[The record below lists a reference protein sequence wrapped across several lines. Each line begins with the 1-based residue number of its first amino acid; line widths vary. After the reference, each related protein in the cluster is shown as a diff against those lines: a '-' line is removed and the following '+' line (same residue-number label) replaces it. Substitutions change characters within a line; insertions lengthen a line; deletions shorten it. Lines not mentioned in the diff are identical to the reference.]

1 MSVREAN
8 PQVVADRR
16 RRTRYIAGDVKPKSL
31 AILVVTMLVLGFAI
45 IGVLVREDRKARA
58 AAHDASLNPVVET
71 STGVMP
77 PGPLTKPILD
87 ASSPLTDRQKRDEL
101 RRKILE
107 AWAKGEKGPEVA
119 AEAKQGR
126 FEEHPNADGS
136 GIEPKYI
143 QAAVRE
149 QMIPMARACYDDLLS
164 RQPDA
169 GGRLMLRFKIVGDEK
184 LGGVVEEDE
193 EYDAGM
199 VSDWSGD
206 AKMETCIRESM
217 MTVTFPPPAKG
228 GVVTV
233 GYPIEFSANDDDGGK

>member
-1 MSVREAN
+1 MMAR
-8 PQVVADRR
+8 
-16 RRTRYIAGDVKPKSL
+16 DVKARNL
-31 AILVVTMLVLGFAI
+31 AVLVVVLLVVGFAI
-45 IGVLVREDRKARA
+45 IGLLVREDRKARVA
-58 AAHDASLNPVVET
+58 AAQANNHPIET

-77 PGPLTKPILD
+77 PGPLEKRVPEVPKPL
-87 ASSPLTDRQKRDEL
+87 ADRQKRDEL

-126 FEEHPNADGS
+126 FEEHPNADGW

-143 QAAVRE
+143 QAAIRE
-149 QMIPMARACYDDLLS
+149 QMFPMARACYEDFLT

-169 GGRLMLRFKIVGDEK
+169 GGQVMLWFKIVADEN

-193 EYDAGM
+193 EHDAGT
-199 VSDWSGD
+199 VSEWTGD
-206 AKMETCIRESM
+206 PKMETCMRESL

-228 GVVTV
+228 GVVTI
-233 GYPIEFSANDDDGGK
+233 GYPIVFSAADDDDGGK

>member
-1 MSVREAN
+1 M
-8 PQVVADRR
+8 
-16 RRTRYIAGDVKPKSL
+16 KPKSL
-31 AILVVTMLVLGFAI
+31 AILVVTMLVVGFAI
-45 IGVLVREDRKARA
+45 IGILVREDRKARA
-58 AAHDASLNPVVET
+58 AALDASLHPVVET

-77 PGPLTKPILD
+77 PGPLAKPIID
-87 ASSPLTDRQKRDEL
+87 ASNPLADRQKRDEL

-126 FEEHPNADGS
+126 FEEHPNADGW

-143 QAAVRE
+143 QASVRE
-149 QMIPMARACYDDLLS
+149 QMIPMARACYEDFLT

-169 GGRLMLRFKIVGDEK
+169 GGKVMLWFKIVGDEK
-184 LGGVVEEDE
+184 LGGVVEEDDQH
-193 EYDAGM
+193 DAGI
-199 VSDWSGD
+199 VSEWTGD
-206 AKMETCIRESM
+206 KKMETCIRESL

-233 GYPIEFSANDDDGGK
+233 GYPIMFSANDDDDEDGGK